1 MFTNRCTWL
10 LTSEVEVGGEREG
23 KGGVMAEVGEG
34 GREGGR
40 CWHVQTRGGVA
51 RLRRR
56 TEIGF
61 RTPRPLSE
69 GHD

>member
-34 GREGGR
+34 GREGGQVLARTDTWGR
-40 CWHVQTRGGVA
+40 C
-51 RLRRR
+51 
-56 TEIGF
+56 
-61 RTPRPLSE
+61 
-69 GHD
+69 